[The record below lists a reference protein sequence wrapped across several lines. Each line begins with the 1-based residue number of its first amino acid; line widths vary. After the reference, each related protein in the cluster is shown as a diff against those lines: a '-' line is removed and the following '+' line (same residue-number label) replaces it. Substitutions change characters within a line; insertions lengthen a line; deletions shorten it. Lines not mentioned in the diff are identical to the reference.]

1 MLVSEAKPMMRHP
14 LRTLLFELFVE
25 PVRQFFQR
33 AFELGHRLALSEAAT
48 ADDDLGRKRTSGR

>member
-1 MLVSEAKPMMRHP
+1 MIRHP

-25 PVRQFFQR
+25 PVQQFFQR
-33 AFELGHRLALSEAAT
+33 AFEFGHRLALSEAAT